1 MSTVVDVEEAPRP
14 AIDPRLRQRRIEV
27 RREEGRRRLRRLL
40 IAVGVLAAL
49 ALVWAFT
56 YSSFLDVD
64 HVVVSGQAH
73 TTEAEVRGA
82 ANIGRGEPMVYLDA
96 AGAAR
101 RVEALPWVASA
112 SVHRSYPGTV
122 HVDVVER
129 VPAVAEPLQA
139 GGFRLID
146 GEGHAI
152 ARHARAAFR
161 RAAHDRPDPARG
173 DRRGGRHSAAR
184 GDRRGDCAPH
194 SAEAAG
200 RCGHMGCRRLGR
212 ARARTAGHDP
222 PRSSDQPSREVPRRD
237 RGARRSSI
245 RTRRSACSTCELP
258 KRRCSRTHERCIGL
272 MTMLDPK
279 GHRPVQ
285 RQAQREVDITL
296 DL

>member
-82 ANIGRGEPMVYLDA
+82 ADIGRGQPMIYLDA

-112 SVHRSYPGTV
+112 SVRRSYPGTV
-122 HVDVVER
+122 RVDVVER
-129 VPAVAEPLQA
+129 VSAVAEPLQA

-152 ARHARAAFR
+152 ADTPALPSGVLLMTGPTAPVAIGAVVDTPQLAAIDAATVLPAPLRQRVGAVTWDADGSVALELAAGHDVRELTQARDSSVGAQRVDFA
-161 RAAHDRPDPARG
+161 
-173 DRRGGRHSAAR
+173 
-184 GDRRGDCAPH
+184 APH
-194 SAEAAG
+194 S
-200 RCGHMGCRRLGR
+200 
-212 ARARTAGHDP
+212 
-222 PRSSDQPSREVPRRD
+222 
-237 RGARRSSI
+237 
-245 RTRRSACSTCELP
+245 
-258 KRRCSRTHERCIGL
+258 TH
-272 MTMLDPK
+272 
-279 GHRPVQ
+279 
-285 RQAQREVDITL
+285 
-296 DL
+296 

>member
-40 IAVGVLAAL
+40 IALGALAAL

-73 TTEAEVRGA
+73 TTEAEVRAA
-82 ANIGRGEPMVYLDA
+82 ANIGRGQPMVYLDA
-96 AGAAR
+96 AGAER

-129 VPAVAEPLQA
+129 VPVVAQPLEA

-152 ARHARAAFR
+152 ADTPALPAGVLLMTGPTPPVAVGAVVDTTQLAAID
-161 RAAHDRPDPARG
+161 AASVLPSPLKQRVGAVTWDG
-173 DRRGGRHSAAR
+173 DGAVALEL
-184 GDRRGDCAPH
+184 APQ
-194 SAEAAG
+194 G
-200 RCGHMGCRRLGR
+200 TIRLG
-212 ARARTAGHDP
+212 P
-222 PRSSDQPSREVPRRD
+222 P
-237 RGARRSSI
+237 
-245 RTRRSACSTCELP
+245 TNLP
-258 KRRCSRTHERCIGL
+258 AKYLAAIAVL
-272 MTMLDPK
+272 NKLDPNK
-279 GHRPVQ
+279 PIGVLDVRAPQAPVL
-285 RQAQREVDITL
+285 APA
-296 DL
+296 